1 MISVWDA
8 LRQETRPIVM
18 YGMGDGA
25 QKILNACEAFGI
37 HIDEI
42 FASDEFVRG
51 HSFAGYRVK
60 KLSELQ
66 EQYEDFVI
74 VIAFASQR
82 PELLERFAAL
92 DAQYTVVAPDVPVAG
107 GELFTPEFARAHEA
121 ELRAAYELMA
131 DDRSREVFEAT
142 VRFKLTGQLKWLYGY
157 EDSKQTAFDRYLKP
171 TECEDFVDLGA
182 YNGDT
187 IRELLEQTGGCYRT
201 ITAFEPDRKNCKKL
215 CKYIESAGLERV
227 HVVQAGVWDAP
238 GEMTFAGKAGRNSVL
253 TPVMNAV
260 SHELRTVTVPV
271 ESVDHVLNGA
281 PCSLLKID
289 VEGAER
295 RALLGAAQTIRTYR
309 PRMNIAGYHRSEDL
323 YDLPQLIHSIAPEAR
338 ISMLHHPYVPSWD
351 TNFYVTFP

>member
-8 LRQETRPIVM
+8 LRQETRPIAM

-107 GELFTPEFARAHEA
+107 GELFTPEFARAH
-121 ELRAAYELMA
+121 
-131 DDRSREVFEAT
+131 
-142 VRFKLTGQLKWLYGY
+142 
-157 EDSKQTAFDRYLKP
+157 
-171 TECEDFVDLGA
+171 
-182 YNGDT
+182 
-187 IRELLEQTGGCYRT
+187 
-201 ITAFEPDRKNCKKL
+201 
-215 CKYIESAGLERV
+215 
-227 HVVQAGVWDAP
+227 
-238 GEMTFAGKAGRNSVL
+238 
-253 TPVMNAV
+253 
-260 SHELRTVTVPV
+260 
-271 ESVDHVLNGA
+271 
-281 PCSLLKID
+281 KISCLD
-289 VEGAER
+289 K
-295 RALLGAAQTIRTYR
+295 
-309 PRMNIAGYHRSEDL
+309 
-323 YDLPQLIHSIAPEAR
+323 
-338 ISMLHHPYVPSWD
+338 
-351 TNFYVTFP
+351 F

>member
-1 MISVWDA
+1 MTSVWEF
-8 LRQETRPIVM
+8 LQQETRPIVM

-25 QKILNACEAFGI
+25 QKILNACSRFGI
-37 HIDEI
+37 SIDEI

-66 EQYEDFVI
+66 KQYEDFVI

-82 PELLERFAAL
+82 PELLKRFAEL
-92 DAQYTVVAPDVPVAG
+92 DTAYTVVAPDVPVAG
-107 GELFTPEFARAHEA
+107 GELFTPEFVRAHET
-121 ELRAAYELMA
+121 ELRTAYELMT
-131 DDRSREVFEAT
+131 DERSRQVFAAT
-142 VRFKLTGQLKWLYGY
+142 VQFKLTGQLKWLYQY
-157 EDSKQTAFDRYLKP
+157 QDEKQTAFDRYLKP
-171 TECEDFVDLGA
+171 TPQEDFVDLGA

-187 IRELLEQTGGCYRT
+187 IRELLEQTGGRYRS
-201 ITAFEPDRKNCKKL
+201 ITAFEPDYKNCKKL
-215 CKYIESAGLERV
+215 QKYIQNAELERV

-253 TPVMNAV
+253 MPVMNSV
-260 SHELRTVTVPV
+260 SHDSHTVTVPV

-295 RALLGAAQTIRTYR
+295 HALLGAAQTIRTHR

-323 YDLPQLIHSIAPEAR
+323 YELPLLVHELVPDAR
-338 ISMLHHPYVPSWD
+338 IAMLHHPYVPSWD